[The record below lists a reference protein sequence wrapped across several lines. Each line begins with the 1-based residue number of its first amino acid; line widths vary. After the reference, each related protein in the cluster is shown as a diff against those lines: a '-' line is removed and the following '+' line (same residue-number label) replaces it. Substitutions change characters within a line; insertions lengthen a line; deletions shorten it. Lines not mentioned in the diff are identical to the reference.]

1 MKTTKTVRTFY
12 LYIVSLLSLIFL
24 AVGIGNLL
32 NTTLK
37 AAFFK
42 EAEKRD
48 YSVCYNYPYY
58 YSNIEKTAE
67 MDEVQLEQI
76 DNMIRDYENWKEK
89 NTGETCYKSER
100 EKKIVDSLSMIII
113 ALPLYIFHWMMIRR
127 EKREN
132 EN

>member
-24 AVGIGNLL
+24 AVGVGNLL

-37 AAFFK
+37 ATFFK

-58 YSNIEKTAE
+58 YSNSEKTAE

>member
-1 MKTTKTVRTFY
+1 MSE
-12 LYIVSLLSLIFL
+12 I
-24 AVGIGNLL
+24 
-32 NTTLK
+32 
-37 AAFFK
+37 
-42 EAEKRD
+42 
-48 YSVCYNYPYY
+48 
-58 YSNIEKTAE
+58 
-67 MDEVQLEQI
+67 QLEQI

>member
-24 AVGIGNLL
+24 AVGVGNLL

-37 AAFFK
+37 ATFFK

-67 MDEVQLEQI
+67 MNEVQLEQI
-76 DNMIRDYENWKEK
+76 DNMIKNYENWKEK

>member
-37 AAFFK
+37 ATFFK

-58 YSNIEKTAE
+58 YSNIEKNPE
-67 MDEVQLEQI
+67 MSEIQLEQI

>member
-24 AVGIGNLL
+24 AVGVGNLL

-37 AAFFK
+37 ATFFK

>member
-24 AVGIGNLL
+24 AVGVGNLL

-37 AAFFK
+37 ATFFK

-67 MDEVQLEQI
+67 MNEVQLEQI
-76 DNMIRDYENWKEK
+76 DNMIKNYENWKEK
-89 NTGETCYKSER
+89 NTEETCYKSER

-127 EKREN
+127 EKRKN

>member
-24 AVGIGNLL
+24 AVGVGNLL

-37 AAFFK
+37 ATFFK

-58 YSNIEKTAE
+58 YSNIEKTPE
-67 MDEVQLEQI
+67 MSEIQLEQI